1 MYRRILI
8 PVDGSP
14 CGGHTVSWAL
24 SFAEAVGAEVTFLHV
39 LENLPLSM
47 YTLPGGALYRAEL
60 MPELERAGKVLLEN
74 AQAEAEALGVTLE
87 TLIVKAEHPARA
99 ILQRE
104 ADHDLTI
111 MGTHSRRGLDRLFLG
126 SVTEGV
132 LRRSEKPQLVVRCP
146 TEDAPRGTQEA
157 RFGRILLPIDG
168 SPCSARATD
177 EGLQLARALGA
188 QVTFLHAL
196 EVPVSAYTM
205 PESMVHEPQLRE
217 DFKGAAQSALDE
229 ARAHATELGVETTT
243 ELVDHPGVRATEAIL
258 EHEGDVDLS
267 VMGTHGRRGVNRVL
281 LGSVTEGVIRQSAV
295 PHLVVRC
302 PGQR

>member
-14 CGGHTVSWAL
+14 CGGHTMSWAL
-24 SFAEAVGAEVTFLHV
+24 AFAKTLRADVTFLHV
-39 LENLPLSM
+39 LENPPLSM
-47 YTLPGGALYRAEL
+47 YSLPGGVLYATEL

-74 AQAEAEALGVTLE
+74 VQAEAEALGVTSK
-87 TLIVKAEHPARA
+87 TLLVEAEHPAQTIVRH
-99 ILQRE
+99 E
-104 ADHDLTI
+104 ADHNLTI

-146 TEDAPRGTQEA
+146 AEDAPRGTQEA
-157 RFGRILLPIDG
+157 RFNRILLPIDG
-168 SPCSARATD
+168 SPCSDRATD
-177 EGLQLARALGA
+177 EGLQLARVLGA
-188 QVTFLHAL
+188 QVTFMYAL
-196 EVPVSAYTM
+196 EVPVSVYTM
-205 PESMVHEPQLRE
+205 PESMVYEPQLHE
-217 DFKGAAQSALDE
+217 TLKKAAQLSLDK
-229 ARAHATELGVETTT
+229 ARARAAELGVEATT

-258 EHEGDVDLS
+258 EREGDVDLS
-267 VMGTHGRRGVNRVL
+267 VMGTHGRRGVNRAL

-302 PGQR
+302 PEQR

>member
-24 SFAEAVGAEVTFLHV
+24 GFAEAVGAEVTFLHV
-39 LENLPLSM
+39 LENPPLSM
-47 YTLPGGALYRAEL
+47 YTLPGGVLYGAEL
-60 MPELERAGKVLLEN
+60 MPELERAGKALLEN
-74 AQAEAEALGVTLE
+74 LQDEARALGVTSE
-87 TLIVKAEHPARA
+87 TLIVEAEHPART

-104 ADHDLTI
+104 SEHDLTI

-146 TEDAPRGTQEA
+146 AEDAPWGTQEA

-168 SPCSARATD
+168 SPCSDRAID
-177 EGLQLARALGA
+177 EGLRLARSLGA

-196 EVPVSAYTM
+196 EVPVSVYTM
-205 PESMVHEPQLRE
+205 PESMVYEPQLRE
-217 DFKGAAQSALDE
+217 DLKRAAQNVLDK
-229 ARAHATELGVETTT
+229 ARARAAELGVEATT

-258 EHEGDVDLS
+258 EREGDVDLS
-267 VMGTHGRRGVNRVL
+267 VMATHGRRGVGRVL

-302 PGQR
+302 SG